1 MTNNQ
6 PIDTPRSPAEP
17 TPMPTTAKKP
27 PRQRLVWLGSLL
39 RNRKAVAGTL
49 IVLFFV
55 LTAVFAPVIAKGD
68 PTEFV
73 DRPHLAPSSEYVF
86 GTEGQGKDVFA
97 QTVWGGRI
105 TLTVGFISGLV
116 ITIIGVVVGMTAGY
130 FRGWVDDVLSLLM
143 NLFLVI
149 PGLPLLGIIAA
160 YLRPGAKTMI
170 LALAFTGWAWG
181 ARGCGRKPYPCV
193 KKILYRRQSL
203 VAKAAHG

>member
-1 MTNNQ
+1 MTTNQ
-6 PIDTPRSPAEP
+6 SSETQAVAVQQPKA
-17 TPMPTTAKKP
+17 
-27 PRQRLVWLGSLL
+27 PRQRLAWLRPLL
-39 RNRKAVAGTL
+39 RNRKAVFGFL

-73 DRPHLAPSSEYVF
+73 DRPHLAPSSEYMF

-116 ITIIGVVVGMTAGY
+116 ITIIGVVIGMTAGY

-149 PGLPLLGIIAA
+149 PGLPLLIIIAA
-160 YLRPGAKTMI
+160 YLRPGTKTMI